1 MNYRIISLLLLILGV
16 ISIQC
21 EGQETTLKPTFSK
34 EVELILYN
42 VVPLGDAAKS
52 MVVKG
57 RLNLYEDH
65 LIFHVYVDDELKP
78 YSKNWQNQQF
88 IKDIRINYNEI
99 NKIKRGYLFWV
110 IPVYQIKITKSDGI
124 SYLFQSVDDK
134 LKIIEFI
141 KLRM

>member
-1 MNYRIISLLLLILGV
+1 MNYRIISLLLLILGL
-16 ISIQC
+16 ISIQS
-21 EGQETTLKPTFSK
+21 EGQETRLKPTFSK
-34 EVELILYN
+34 ELELILYN
-42 VVPLGDAAKS
+42 VIPLGDATKS